1 MSPRAGLMG
10 RAHVASIAIK
20 AFMEDSMHEHS
31 IQTTFADAF
40 SGVDPRM
47 EGRNTKGG

>member
-1 MSPRAGLMG
+1 MQ
-10 RAHVASIAIK
+10 
-20 AFMEDSMHEHS
+20 AFMEDSLDHHS

-47 EGRNTKGG
+47 EERKTEGG